1 MLLWAGVVLLT
12 IGIACFAIDRRA
24 VHVFHDR
31 IPLKMFR
38 VIWRTTDYAKG
49 AHWLLA
55 SAIIFAGTALA
66 ERLLGGVHPPLH
78 LISRA
83 ALAFLAS
90 LAAGSAVLHG
100 IKLVLGR
107 RRPRDELEH
116 EFYGFRIFHYDP
128 QHDSFPSGHAMTIFC
143 VAVILSGVLPT
154 LAPLWF
160 AIALYLALTR
170 AFLNAHFLSDV
181 FIGAAIGVIAARE
194 VVVLLFSDL
203 TRPWF

>member
-1 MLLWAGVVLLT
+1 MLLWAGVVLFA
-12 IGIACFAIDRRA
+12 IGIACFALDRRA

-31 IPLKMFR
+31 IPRKVFR
-38 VIWRTTDYAKG
+38 GMWRTTDYAKG
-49 AHWLLA
+49 AHWLLG
-55 SAIIFAGTALA
+55 SAVVFVAAATA
-66 ERLLGGVHPPLH
+66 ERLFGANLLLH
-78 LISRA
+78 LAWRA

-90 LAAGSAVLHG
+90 LAAASAVLHG

-116 EFYGFRIFHYDP
+116 EFYGFRIFHYDS

-143 VAVILSGVLPT
+143 VAVILSSVLPM

-160 AIALYLALTR
+160 AVALYLALTR

-181 FIGAAIGVIAARE
+181 FIGAAIGLIAARE

>member
-1 MLLWAGVVLLT
+1 MLLWAGVVLFS

-24 VHVFHDR
+24 VHAFHDR

-38 VIWRTTDYAKG
+38 GIWRTTDYAKG
-49 AHWLLA
+49 AHWLLG
-55 SAIIFAGTALA
+55 SAILFVAATMA
-66 ERLLGGVHPPLH
+66 ERLLGGAHPLLH

-83 ALAFLAS
+83 SLAFLAS
-90 LAAGSAVLHG
+90 LAAASAVLHS
-100 IKLVLGR
+100 IKLLLGR

-143 VAVILSGVLPT
+143 VAVILSGVLPM

-170 AFLNAHFLSDV
+170 AFLNAHFLSDA
-181 FIGAAIGVIAARE
+181 FIGAAIGLIAARE
-194 VVVLLFSDL
+194 VVVLLFRDL
-203 TRPWF
+203 AQPWF